1 MSSGLGWVSMSH
13 GLGWVSMSQGGR
25 NNECHVYTGVV
36 EVAVLTYCEY
46 EG

>member
-25 NNECHVYTGVV
+25 NDECHVYTGVV
-36 EVAVLTYCEY
+36 EVAVLIYCEY